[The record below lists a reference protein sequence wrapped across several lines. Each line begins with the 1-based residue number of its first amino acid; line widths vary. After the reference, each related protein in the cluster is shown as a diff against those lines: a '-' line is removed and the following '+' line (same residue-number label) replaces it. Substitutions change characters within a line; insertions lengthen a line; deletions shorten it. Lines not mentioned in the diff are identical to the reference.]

1 VVLPHPSFLP
11 PPVDFSLTSLPGAQW
26 SPSCHPGLFALYP
39 QLIQG
44 LTPGQKLKGKKLWDK
59 GWQRWWGWGV
69 KPRRDFPSQLSSPVS
84 LLDSGGIS
92 RMGPATSPTPGT
104 IFGETAS
111 YPGLTP
117 PRLLLLTGKTEGSP
131 RAGPLP

>member
-1 VVLPHPSFLP
+1 M
-11 PPVDFSLTSLPGAQW
+11 
-26 SPSCHPGLFALYP
+26 
-39 QLIQG
+39 
-44 LTPGQKLKGKKLWDK
+44 PGQKLKGKELWDK
-59 GWQRWWGWGV
+59 GWRQWWGAWTQEGI
-69 KPRRDFPSQLSSPVS
+69 SQASRPSPVS
-84 LLDSGGIS
+84 LLDSGDIS

-117 PRLLLLTGKTEGSP
+117 PHLLLLTGKTEGSP